1 MGTLSAHSTDP
12 RTVVE
17 RYNYEL
23 WNERNYAV
31 GEQIIGEQI
40 IRNTPGSRTVLTHDE
55 AVQRVRDLWEGVR
68 SVHFTL
74 PQIVAGNGLLAL
86 DDYLADWIRQSA
98 VERQLEIVG
107 EALVRIRR
115 DDSETSARIPDIH
128 AIIAT
133 RNVIIH
139 IHRYDDV
146 DHVRVWAML
155 QHDIPRLIPTLESLL
170 EEFGPPER

>member
-1 MGTLSAHSTDP
+1 MVTPEGQTPMGTLSAHSTDP

-40 IRNTPGSRTVLTHDE
+40 IRNTPGGRTVLTHDE

-74 PQIVAGNGLLAL
+74 PQIVADEQLCSIVYQADIVKHDGTCDVISSIEVYRVVEGRIVEVWNPCIYDHDRWPELA
-86 DDYLADWIRQSA
+86 
-98 VERQLEIVG
+98 E
-107 EALVRIRR
+107 
-115 DDSETSARIPDIH
+115 ET
-128 AIIAT
+128 
-133 RNVIIH
+133 
-139 IHRYDDV
+139 
-146 DHVRVWAML
+146 
-155 QHDIPRLIPTLESLL
+155 TL
-170 EEFGPPER
+170 